1 MIKSSYI
8 FTALAFC
15 ILIAF
20 NSASVKATTLSEV
33 RLGGAN
39 RIETNIK
46 VIDNAFTSSDYVII
60 ASDTEYTE
68 AIISASISGQY
79 TAPVLLSS
87 SDSLSGSTI
96 AEIKKLGATKAIIVG
111 STLKE
116 SIATQLTTIGLSCQ
130 RVAGTDKYD
139 TAIKV
144 ANDITTYDTVFL
156 VSGDSF
162 ADGMSVAPIAH
173 ILKAPVLLTKSNDI
187 SPDILNLLNS
197 ENIKN
202 VYVIGGPGVIS
213 DSIVASIPTAERI
226 YGSSR
231 YDTNIDILQKFSS
244 NFNFSTIYLSTGG
257 NFPDALSGSS
267 TEYPVLL
274 TQRKP
279 SSNLKGFIDS
289 LRDSLN
295 TIKVLGGEASVRE
308 YTVDNIIDNTP
319 ITTVEAEPLSDAEKA
334 IAAAKAI
341 AIAEAKAAAKLAK
354 AQLDA
359 KYNTL
364 SIKIGNYLKTKG
376 GTYGFYMTDLTN
388 GESIGYNQDRKFVG
402 ASTVKVPINLFILD
416 LRRRGIIS
424 ASTKVQY
431 LKQDYETGTGKL
443 QYSATGGYYTIQNL
457 SKLSIEI
464 SDNVAVNMLLRVAF
478 NNNIKTYVGGLLGYS
493 LPYWKNSWS
502 AKDMGIFMK
511 ATYDFPSKDKALGN
525 ELLGYLEHTI
535 FNDRINKYLP
545 GVVVAHKI
553 GNGSNACNDVGIVYA
568 KHPYV
573 ITFMSNNSVNST
585 SCNVIGTASKMA
597 YDFIQAN

>member
-1 MIKSSYI
+1 MIKSSSI
-8 FTALAFC
+8 FTVLAFC

-20 NSASVKATTLSEV
+20 SSVSVKATTLSEV

-68 AIISASISGQY
+68 AIIAASISGQY

-116 SIATQLTTIGLSCQ
+116 SISTQLTTMGLSCQ
-130 RVAGTDKYD
+130 RIAGTDKYD

-144 ANDITTYDTVFL
+144 ANDITTYDTIFL

-173 ILKAPVLLTKSNDI
+173 SLKAPVLLTKSNDI
-187 SPDILNLLNS
+187 SPATLNLLNS
-197 ENIKN
+197 ENIKK
-202 VYVIGGPGVIS
+202 VYVIGGPAVIS

-231 YDTNIDILQKFSS
+231 YDTNIDIIQKFSS
-244 NFNFSTIYLSTGG
+244 IFDFSTIYLSTGG

-267 TEYPVLL
+267 TGSPVLL
-274 TQRKP
+274 TQRIP
-279 SSNLKGFIDS
+279 STSLKGFIDS
-289 LRDSLN
+289 IRDLLS
-295 TIKVLGGEASVRE
+295 TIKVLGGDASLRQ
-308 YTVDNIIDNTP
+308 YTVDNIIKNTP
-319 ITTVEAEPLSDAEKA
+319 ITIVEAEPLSDAD
-334 IAAAKAI
+334 KAI
-341 AIAEAKAAAKLAK
+341 AIAKAEAAKKLAK

-364 SIKIGNYLKTKG
+364 SIKIANYLKTKG

-388 GESIGYNQDRKFVG
+388 GETIGYNQDRKFIG
-402 ASTVKVPINLFILD
+402 ASTVKVPINLFIFD

-431 LKQDYETGTGKL
+431 LNQDYETGTGSL
-443 QYSATGGYYTIQNL
+443 QYGHAGGYYTIQNL
-457 SKLSIEI
+457 SKLSIQI
-464 SDNVAVNMLLRVAF
+464 SDNVAVNMLLRVGF
-478 NNNIKTYVGGLLGYS
+478 NNNINSYIGGLLGYS
-493 LPYWKNSWS
+493 VPTWKNSWS

-511 ATYDFPSKDKALGN
+511 AAYDFPSKDKALGN

-535 FNDRINKYLP
+535 FNDRINRYLP

-553 GNGSNACNDVGIVYA
+553 GNGSTACNDVGIVYA

>member
-1 MIKSSYI
+1 MAS
-8 FTALAFC
+8 TG
-15 ILIAF
+15 
-20 NSASVKATTLSEV
+20 ASVNAATISKV

-46 VIDNAFTSSDYVII
+46 VIDNAFQSSDYVII

-79 TAPVLLSS
+79 AAPVLLSS

-116 SIATQLTTIGLSCQ
+116 SISTQLTTIGLSCQ
-130 RVAGTDKYD
+130 RVVGTDKYN

-144 ANDITTYDTVFL
+144 ANDITTYSTAFL

-173 ILKAPVLLTKSNDI
+173 ILKAPVLLTKSNEI
-187 SPDILNLLNS
+187 SPATLSLLNS
-197 ENIKN
+197 QNIKK
-202 VYVIGGPGVIS
+202 VYIIGGPVVIS
-213 DSIVASIPTAERI
+213 DSILASIPTAERI

-231 YDTNIDILQKFSS
+231 YDTNIDIIKKFSS
-244 NFNFSTIYLSTGG
+244 TFNFSTIYLTTGG

-267 TEYPVLL
+267 TGSAVLL

-279 SSNLKGFIDS
+279 SSSLKGFIDS
-289 LRDSLN
+289 IRDSLK
-295 TIKVLGGEASVRE
+295 TIKVLGGDAAVRE
-308 YTVDNIIDNTP
+308 YTVNNIINNTP
-319 ITTVEAEPLSDAEKA
+319 ITIVEAEPLSDAEEA
-334 IAAAKAI
+334 IATAKAEAAK
-341 AIAEAKAAAKLAK
+341 KLAK
-354 AQLDA
+354 SQLDA

-364 SIKIGNYLKTKG
+364 SIKITNYLKTKG

-388 GESIGYNQDRKFVG
+388 GETIGYNQDRKFVG
-402 ASTVKVPINLFILD
+402 ASTVKVPINLFIFD

-431 LKQDYETGTGKL
+431 LKQDYETGTGSL
-443 QYSATGGYYTIQNL
+443 QYSPSGGYYTIQNL
-457 SKLSIEI
+457 SKLSIQI
-464 SDNVAVNMLLRVAF
+464 SDNVAANMLLRVGF
-478 NNNIKTYVGGLLGYS
+478 NNNIKAYVGGLLGYS
-493 LPYWKNSWS
+493 VPYWKNSWS

-511 ATYDFPSKDKALGN
+511 AAYNFPSKDKALGN

-535 FNDRINKYLP
+535 FNDRINRYLP

-573 ITFMSNNSVNST
+573 ITFMSNNSVTTT

>member
-1 MIKSSYI
+1 MIKSASI
-8 FTALAFC
+8 FTALAIC
-15 ILIAF
+15 ILMA
-20 NSASVKATTLSEV
+20 STGASVNAATISKV

-46 VIDNAFTSSDYVII
+46 VIDNAFQSSDYVII

-79 TAPVLLSS
+79 AAPVLLSS

-116 SIATQLTTIGLSCQ
+116 SISTQLTTIGLSCQ
-130 RVAGTDKYD
+130 RVVGTDKYN

-144 ANDITTYDTVFL
+144 ANDITTYSTAFL

-173 ILKAPVLLTKSNDI
+173 ILKAPVLLTKSNEI
-187 SPDILNLLNS
+187 SPATLSLLNS
-197 ENIKN
+197 QNIKK
-202 VYVIGGPGVIS
+202 VYIIGGPVVIS
-213 DSIVASIPTAERI
+213 DSILASIPTAERI

-231 YDTNIDILQKFSS
+231 YDTNIDIIKKFSS
-244 NFNFSTIYLSTGG
+244 TFNFSTIYLTTGG

-267 TEYPVLL
+267 TGSAVLL

-279 SSNLKGFIDS
+279 SSSLKGFIDS
-289 LRDSLN
+289 IRDSLK
-295 TIKVLGGEASVRE
+295 TIKVLGGDAAVRE
-308 YTVDNIIDNTP
+308 YTVNNIINNTP
-319 ITTVEAEPLSDAEKA
+319 ITIVEAEPLSDAEEA
-334 IAAAKAI
+334 IATAKAEAAK
-341 AIAEAKAAAKLAK
+341 KLAK
-354 AQLDA
+354 SQLDA

-364 SIKIGNYLKTKG
+364 SIKITNYLKTKG

-388 GESIGYNQDRKFVG
+388 GETIGYNQDRKFVG
-402 ASTVKVPINLFILD
+402 ASTVKVPINLFIFD

-431 LKQDYETGTGKL
+431 LKQDYETGTGSL
-443 QYSATGGYYTIQNL
+443 QYSPSGGYYTIQNL
-457 SKLSIEI
+457 SKLSIQI
-464 SDNVAVNMLLRVAF
+464 SDNVAANMLLRVGF
-478 NNNIKTYVGGLLGYS
+478 NNNIKAYVGGLLGYS
-493 LPYWKNSWS
+493 VPYWKNSWS

-511 ATYDFPSKDKALGN
+511 AAYNFPSKDKALGN

-535 FNDRINKYLP
+535 FNDRINRYLP

-573 ITFMSNNSVNST
+573 ITFMSNNSVTTT